1 MENSA
6 ITTVNAVEEL
16 EKAEKLLKDYKRKNA
31 NQKSKAGGSDYKDTL
46 EDRITASN
54 RVIEESTMGLIQPTL
69 SGSPNDP
76 VPPPGQVNDNL
87 NAPVA
92 PAGTIDQPR
101 GNASGA
107 DNQGSTQMQGPP
119 IDPSLMDSQGPSA
132 KRSRT
137 NQGPIHRKIGTLYY
151 LQLGVGFEPFTVEVD
166 PMVCVTESINARMM
180 SSFLIHWL
188 KNGAAVESAD
198 PSSTADTFPGL
209 RDAASEIIDHISY
222 VIEKN
227 GLNEEE
233 LNWKLDANGPLNT
246 SHLVA
251 LQIWLV
257 SCDLMVGNLQMKPPP
272 AIKKVRRDDT
282 PVEIINDGE
291 LITMT
296 PGMLIEARLDPVAYP
311 GCVEAGLETVK
322 AVFKNRAGRYKCITC
337 DSSAPRGRGL
347 EGRVIPPKADHPYL
361 ADCRCPLRGA
371 ALELWMIKMTG
382 NNDNIPQRGDDD
394 VKNRR
399 LALNPDL
406 LKLIGGAIEA
416 ASGHEVD
423 TLLQPE
429 IERLEHT
436 VHWALKRLHSIASEQ
451 ESEFT
456 TSFPLLATKLTET
469 MVAFENERV
478 EKANAN
484 SKGKGKGKKK

>member
-31 NQKSKAGGSDYKDTL
+31 NQKSKAGGS
-46 EDRITASN
+46 A
-54 RVIEESTMGLIQPTL
+54 TMGLIQPTL

-132 KRSRT
+132 KRPRT

-198 PSSTADTFPGL
+198 PSSTADTFPEL
-209 RDAASEIIDHISY
+209 HDAASEIIDHISY

-233 LNWKLDANGPLNT
+233 LNWKLDADGPLNT

-257 SCDLMVGNLQMKPPP
+257 SCDLMVGNLQMKPSP
-272 AIKKVRRDDT
+272 AIKKVRRDDA

-291 LITMT
+291 LIKMT

-347 EGRVIPPKADHPYL
+347 EGRAIPPKADHPYL

-382 NNDNIPQRGDDD
+382 NNDNIPQRAH
-394 VKNRR
+394 R
-399 LALNPDL
+399 
-406 LKLIGGAIEA
+406 GAIEA

-484 SKGKGKGKKK
+484 SKGKGKGKGKGKKK